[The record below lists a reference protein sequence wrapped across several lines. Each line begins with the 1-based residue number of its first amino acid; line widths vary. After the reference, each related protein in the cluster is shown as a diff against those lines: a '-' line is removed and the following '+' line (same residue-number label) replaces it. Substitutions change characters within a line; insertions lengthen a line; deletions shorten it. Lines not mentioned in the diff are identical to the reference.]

1 MNILVIRFR
10 QMGDAILATV
20 VLNTLRK
27 NYPDATIDFV
37 LNEQLCPLFK
47 GHPAISNL
55 IPFSNDDRHHAFRY
69 MKKVWKTV
77 HQKHYDIIIDM
88 RSTMNT
94 MLFSLFSPT
103 TRHRIGLAKPY
114 THLVYNF
121 RKPVCRTDES
131 MIDHNLGLLAP
142 LQLPQLER
150 RFTLAIS
157 DDERKRFADYMW
169 QQGID
174 LNRPVMLVGVTAK
187 LENKTWSEE
196 RMTEVLQRLISEC
209 PDLQLVFNYAPGKE
223 EENAR
228 RIYDKLGKPAAVAID
243 VQARSQRELVAMS
256 SLISCYFGNEG
267 GARHIVHACG
277 KPSLVICAPQ
287 NSPTTWIPSDD
298 VVAEGISMPS
308 YDAITVDLVWQR
320 LQDFIHRVTL

>member
-1 MNILVIRFR
+1 
-10 QMGDAILATV
+10 
-20 VLNTLRK
+20 
-27 NYPDATIDFV
+27 
-37 LNEQLCPLFK
+37 
-47 GHPAISNL
+47 
-55 IPFSNDDRHHAFRY
+55 
-69 MKKVWKTV
+69 
-77 HQKHYDIIIDM
+77 
-88 RSTMNT
+88 MNT

-150 RFTLAIS
+150 RFTLTIS
-157 DDERKRFADYMW
+157 DDERKRFADYMS

-196 RMTEVLQRLISEC
+196 RMTEVLRRLISEC

>member
-47 GHPAISNL
+47 EHPAISNL
-55 IPFSNDDRHHAFRY
+55 IPFSNDERHHAFRY

-157 DDERKRFADYMW
+157 DDERKRFADYMS

-196 RMTEVLQRLISEC
+196 RMTEVLRRLISEC
-209 PDLQLVFNYAPGKE
+209 
-223 EENAR
+223 
-228 RIYDKLGKPAAVAID
+228 
-243 VQARSQRELVAMS
+243 